1 MWFWREVSGASAR
14 AWQLSHNSHPTTLTT
29 RTLPPSQLTPYH
41 PHNSHPTTLTT
52 HTLPPS
58 QLTPYHHHNSYPTT
72 ITTHTLPP
80 SQLTLYHTPLW
91 KPFQQYLCTV
101 WNNVGQLVGC
111 CLVTKS
117 LNLNNISRIDGGG
130 SKCGIGLLGVTS
142 NKLVT
147 FSRQNSSA
155 HEGLMLFCCR
165 NVTITWMGVC
175 VWSMGP
181 DSVECFF
188 QGL

>member
-14 AWQLSHNSHPTTLTT
+14 AWQLSHNS
-29 RTLPPSQLTPYH
+29 Y
-41 PHNSHPTTLTT
+41 PTTLTT

-58 QLTPYHHHNSYPTT
+58 QLTPSTLTT
-72 ITTHTLPP
+72 
-80 SQLTLYHTPLW
+80 HTPLW

-130 SKCGIGLLGVTS
+130 SKCGIGLLGVTF